1 MDGMF
6 GVLYYELLCITFCGL
21 LINRGCILIAF
32 LYIICPETQMFQFV
46 FTIQCIPILKNKYFE
61 WAITVILNSCKAS
74 ICIALDLV

>member
-21 LINRGCILIAF
+21 LIDRGCILIAF

-46 FTIQCIPILKNKYFE
+46 FTVHSHLKKNEYFE